1 MSRRQ
6 VNDLSDVPEDPQFEL
21 PGEEEFHSAA
31 GKPDAVA
38 RQESIPD
45 DVSVFIEE
53 MSAAK
58 EYVCTLYR
66 LKDGKKEL
74 VFRFRNQI
82 PDNHEVGVMYGPGDY
97 ESVFSWTV
105 PNRRTPDTRRIR
117 FSISLDYATPH
128 RLHLESL
135 RQNVSVS
142 TPQNTIHDAIE
153 IFAKM
158 APLLGNKGGDSGMVE
173 ILREQS
179 QANREIFKELRDD
192 MKELQKRTDDRFEKL
207 LTAISTKEA
216 VRPKSILEQLEEL
229 KEVKT
234 ILSSLGGAEGPADNR
249 PVWLQVVDS
258 IGDKVAPLLDAVAKG
273 GLSGKVAETRVK
285 QGLSTE
291 LGRKLLADRE
301 QQKLF
306 ISNMLSQATTEQ
318 AKAGVL
324 KLAQNLHI
332 AVPETV

>member
-1 MSRRQ
+1 
-6 VNDLSDVPEDPQFEL
+6 
-21 PGEEEFHSAA
+21 
-31 GKPDAVA
+31 
-38 RQESIPD
+38 
-45 DVSVFIEE
+45 
-53 MSAAK
+53 
-58 EYVCTLYR
+58 
-66 LKDGKKEL
+66 
-74 VFRFRNQI
+74 
-82 PDNHEVGVMYGPGDY
+82 
-97 ESVFSWTV
+97 
-105 PNRRTPDTRRIR
+105 
-117 FSISLDYATPH
+117 
-128 RLHLESL
+128 
-135 RQNVSVS
+135 
-142 TPQNTIHDAIE
+142 
-153 IFAKM
+153 M